1 MRRALAIVAA
11 CSMVLLIAARAVPA
25 EPPAPAAP
33 DDGYELV
40 RGPAPRGLHRGDH
53 AHVSLSLVPRAGHR
67 LLASGPVLVKLR
79 GDGVHPLRAL
89 YRRDDAIDPR
99 ADVPRF
105 ELQFVAD
112 RAGAARLEGHCTFYV
127 CKGDRC
133 RPIETRVD
141 WTLDVA
147 P

>member
-1 MRRALAIVAA
+1 MKRAIAIVLLLAA
-11 CSMVLLIAARAVPA
+11 HASA
-25 EPPAPAAP
+25 EPPAAAP
-33 DDGYELV
+33 DDAYELV

-133 RPIETRVD
+133 RPVETRVD
-141 WTLDVA
+141 WSLDVA